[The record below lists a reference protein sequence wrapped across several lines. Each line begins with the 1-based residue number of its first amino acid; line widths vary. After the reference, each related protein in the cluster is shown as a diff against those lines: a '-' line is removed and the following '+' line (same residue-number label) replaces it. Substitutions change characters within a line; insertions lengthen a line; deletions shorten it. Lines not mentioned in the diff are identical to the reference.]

1 MLLFIGSG
9 EFILSFFLYVEKGGE
24 LFLNSYLH
32 EFEKSIIF
40 ETDKLEKFLYNEIKS
55 LVDSDIEILFYEV
68 FSKEKIQNLGKKRL
82 VKIKGSPFMVETGE
96 TVYFSYFIDN
106 LVSISSKFEFPNLDN
121 IPKEERIFGYRE
133 FCRELRKSIFQE
145 TKTKVIIEYF
155 LILSQSEVKL
165 KIFQLGKQSFK
176 S

>member
-9 EFILSFFLYVEKGGE
+9 EFILSFFLYVEKVGE

-96 TVYFSYFIDN
+96 TVYFSYFINN

-133 FCRELRKSIFQE
+133 FCRELRKSIFSGNKNKSYYWVFSYSE
-145 TKTKVIIEYF
+145 SIRSKIKDFPIRKT
-155 LILSQSEVKL
+155 
-165 KIFQLGKQSFK
+165 IF
-176 S
+176 

>member
-1 MLLFIGSG
+1 MLKK
-9 EFILSFFLYVEKGGE
+9 EGE

-82 VKIKGSPFMVETGE
+82 VKIKGSPFMVETGD
-96 TVYFSYFIDN
+96 TVYFFYFNIFIIY
-106 LVSISSKFEFPNLDN
+106 SHSKWYHLF
-121 IPKEERIFGYRE
+121 
-133 FCRELRKSIFQE
+133 S
-145 TKTKVIIEYF
+145 
-155 LILSQSEVKL
+155 
-165 KIFQLGKQSFK
+165 
-176 S
+176 